1 MLRLKF
7 RIGSIPAFLIVAG
20 AALLSASVVH
30 AQRKYPDRPIRLIVP
45 FPPGGQTDIV
55 SRRLGAKLTPL
66 LGEQLVIDNR
76 SGAAGMIGSGECAHA
91 KPDGY
96 TLLVATSSTHAI
108 NPTAMTNIAYDAVK
122 DFAPITV
129 IGTGP
134 MAVSVHPS
142 VPARNLKQFVAE
154 VKAHPSKYS
163 YGSSGIGSINHLGAE
178 LLKLRAGKLEI
189 VHVPYKGSGASVQD
203 LISGQIPV
211 VVSTLSAALTY
222 YLQGRVRTLAVMKG
236 QRSTGAPDIP
246 TTEEAGVPG
255 VIAYTY
261 NILVAPAGTPRDVV
275 SYLSGTMNTVMADH
289 TLVDALVTLGV
300 DPVTDSNPEKA
311 AAMIQT
317 ELAKWAPLI
326 KSLGLRQ

>member
-1 MLRLKF
+1 MLQLKF

-142 VPARNLKQFVAE
+142 VPARNLK
-154 VKAHPSKYS
+154 
-163 YGSSGIGSINHLGAE
+163 
-178 LLKLRAGKLEI
+178 
-189 VHVPYKGSGASVQD
+189 
-203 LISGQIPV
+203 
-211 VVSTLSAALTY
+211 
-222 YLQGRVRTLAVMKG
+222 
-236 QRSTGAPDIP
+236 
-246 TTEEAGVPG
+246 
-255 VIAYTY
+255 
-261 NILVAPAGTPRDVV
+261 
-275 SYLSGTMNTVMADH
+275 
-289 TLVDALVTLGV
+289 
-300 DPVTDSNPEKA
+300 
-311 AAMIQT
+311 
-317 ELAKWAPLI
+317 
-326 KSLGLRQ
+326 